1 MNYNF
6 SDKMQGV
13 KGSVIRE
20 MFKMLADPEIIS
32 FAGGAPA
39 PETFPTEQ
47 LAEISAEILKNQG
60 RLALQYGVTEG
71 YAPLKDFIK
80 SRNEENMKEYDRIL
94 ITAGGNQAL
103 DYVAKV
109 MIDAGDTVIC
119 ENPSFI
125 GALNAFRTY
134 GANLVSVDCGEDG
147 MDMNALE
154 DALKA
159 NPNTKF
165 IYTIPTFQNPSGI
178 TMSLEKRKAM
188 LELAKRYNVL
198 ILEDNPY
205 GDLRFDG
212 TDVPT
217 IKSMDD
223 CGIVAYAGTFS
234 KTLSPGLRVGFLIA
248 SEGLMEKIVICKQ
261 VNDVHTGVLNQMIAS
276 EFFKRFDFDEHVAKI
291 RKLYR
296 HKAHLMMDTMK
307 ETFPDFVTW
316 TTPEGGLFLWGTIHK
331 DVDTVEVSK
340 QCIANKVAFVPGS
353 TFLDDVEKKS
363 NSFRLNY
370 TTMPD
375 EKIVLGINK
384 LAEVLK
390 TL

>member
-1 MNYNF
+1 MNYSF
-6 SDKMQGV
+6 SNKVQGV
-13 KGSVIRE
+13 KGSIIRE

-39 PETFPTEQ
+39 PETFPTDQ

-60 RLALQYGVTEG
+60 KLALQYGVTEG
-71 YAPLKDFIK
+71 YAPLKDFIQ
-80 SRNEENMKEYDRIL
+80 SRNSENMKDYDRIL
-94 ITAGGNQAL
+94 VTAGGNQAL

-109 MIDAGDTVIC
+109 MIDEGDVVIC
-119 ENPSFI
+119 EDPSFI

-134 GANLVSVDCGEDG
+134 GAKLISVKCEDDG
-147 MDMNALE
+147 MDINALE
-154 DALKA
+154 EALKA
-159 NPNTKF
+159 NPGAKF
-165 IYTIPTFQNPSGI
+165 IYTIPTFQNPSGT
-178 TMSLEKRKAM
+178 TMTLDKRKAM
-188 LELAKRYNVL
+188 LALAKQYNVL

-212 TDVPT
+212 EDVPT
-217 IKSMDD
+217 LKSMDD
-223 CGIVAYAGTFS
+223 EGIVAYAGTFS
-234 KTLSPGLRVGFLIA
+234 KTLSPGLRVGFLICP
-248 SEGLMEKIVICKQ
+248 EGLMEKIVICKQ
-261 VNDVHTGVLNQMIAS
+261 VYDVHTGVLNQMIAA
-276 EFFKRFDFDEHVAKI
+276 EFFKKYDFDEHVAKI

-296 HKAHLMMDTMK
+296 HKAHLMMDTMR

-316 TTPEGGLFLWGTIHK
+316 TTPEGGLFLWGTINK

-340 QCIANKVAFVPGS
+340 KCIANKVAFVPGS

-370 TTMPD
+370 TTMSD

-384 LAEVLK
+384 LAEVLE

>member
-1 MNYNF
+1 MNYSF
-6 SDKMQGV
+6 SNKVQGV
-13 KGSVIRE
+13 KGSIIRE

-39 PETFPTEQ
+39 PETFPTDQ

-60 RLALQYGVTEG
+60 KLALQYGVTEG
-71 YAPLKDFIK
+71 YAPLKDFIQ
-80 SRNEENMKEYDRIL
+80 SRNSENMKDYDRIL
-94 ITAGGNQAL
+94 VTAGGNQAL

-109 MIDAGDTVIC
+109 MIDEGDVVIC
-119 ENPSFI
+119 EDPSFI

-134 GANLVSVDCGEDG
+134 GAKLISVKCEDDG
-147 MDMNALE
+147 MDINALE

-159 NPNTKF
+159 NPGAKF
-165 IYTIPTFQNPSGI
+165 IYTIPTFQNPSGT
-178 TMSLEKRKAM
+178 TMTLDKRKAM
-188 LELAKRYNVL
+188 LALAKQYNVL

-212 TDVPT
+212 EDVPT
-217 IKSMDD
+217 LKSMDD
-223 CGIVAYAGTFS
+223 EGIVAYAGTFS
-234 KTLSPGLRVGFLIA
+234 KTLSPGLRVGFLICP
-248 SEGLMEKIVICKQ
+248 EGLMEKIVICKQ
-261 VNDVHTGVLNQMIAS
+261 VNDVHTGVLNQMIAA
-276 EFFKRFDFDEHVAKI
+276 EFFKKYDFDEHVAKI

-296 HKAHLMMDTMK
+296 HKAHLMMDTMR

-316 TTPEGGLFLWGTIHK
+316 TTPEGGLFLWGTINK

-340 QCIANKVAFVPGS
+340 KCIANKVAFVPGS

-370 TTMPD
+370 TTMSD

>member
-1 MNYNF
+1 MTYSF
-6 SDKMQGV
+6 SNRVQGV

-20 MFKMLADPEIIS
+20 MFKMLGDPEIIS

-39 PETFPTEQ
+39 PETFPNEQ
-47 LAEISAEILKNQG
+47 LADIAADILKTRGTQ
-60 RLALQYGVTEG
+60 ALQYGVTEG
-71 YAPLKDFIK
+71 YAPLKEFVQ
-80 SRNEENMKEYDRIL
+80 SRNTENMKDYDRIL

-109 MIDAGDTVIC
+109 TINEGDTVIC
-119 ENPSFI
+119 EDPSFV

-134 GANLVSVDCGEDG
+134 GAKLVSVKCDDDG
-147 MDMNALE
+147 MNMEALE
-154 DALKA
+154 EALKK
-159 NPNTKF
+159 NPGAKF
-165 IYTIPTFQNPSGI
+165 IYTIPTFQNPSGT
-178 TMSLEKRKAM
+178 TMTLEKRKTM
-188 LELAKRYNVL
+188 LELAKRFNIL

-212 TDVPT
+212 VDVPT
-217 IKSMDD
+217 IKSMDTE
-223 CGIVAYAGTFS
+223 GLVAYAGSFS
-234 KTLSPGLRVGFLIA
+234 KTLSPGLRVGFLICPD
-248 SEGLMEKIVICKQ
+248 GLMEKIVICKQ
-261 VNDVHTGVLNQMIAS
+261 VNDVHTGVLSQMIAA
-276 EFFKRFDFDEHVAKI
+276 EFFKQFDFDEHIAKI

-296 HKAHLMMDTMK
+296 HKAHLMMDTMR

-331 DVDTVEVSK
+331 DIDTVEVSK
-340 QCIANKVAFVPGS
+340 KCIANKVAFVPGS

-384 LAEVLK
+384 LADVLK
-390 TL
+390 SL

>member
-1 MNYNF
+1 MNYSF
-6 SDKMQGV
+6 STKVQGV

-20 MFKMLADPEIIS
+20 MFKMLADPDIIS

-39 PETFPTEQ
+39 PETFPSEQ
-47 LAEISAEILKNQG
+47 LAEISADILKNQG

-71 YAPLKDFIK
+71 YAPLKEFIH
-80 SRNEENMKEYDRIL
+80 SRNTENIKDYDRIL
-94 ITAGGNQAL
+94 VTAGGNQAL

-109 MIDAGDTVIC
+109 MINEGDVVIC
-119 ENPSFI
+119 EDPSFV

-134 GANLVSVDCGEDG
+134 GARLCPVKCEDDG
-147 MDMNALE
+147 MDMNSLE
-154 DALKA
+154 DALKS
-159 NPNTKF
+159 NPEAKF
-165 IYTIPTFQNPSGI
+165 IYTIPTFQNPSGT
-178 TMSLEKRKAM
+178 TMSLDKRKTM
-188 LELAKRYNVL
+188 LSLAKRYNVL

-212 TDVPT
+212 EDIPT
-217 IKSMDD
+217 VKSMDD
-223 CGIVAYAGTFS
+223 EGIVAYAGTFS
-234 KTLSPGLRVGFLIA
+234 KTLSPGLRVGFLICP
-248 SEGLMEKIVICKQ
+248 EGLMEKIVICKQ
-261 VNDVHTGVLNQMIAS
+261 VNDVHTGVLNQMIAA
-276 EFFKRFDFDEHVAKI
+276 EFFKRYDFDDHVAKI
-291 RKLYR
+291 RKLYH
-296 HKAHLMMDTMK
+296 HKAHLMMDTMS

>member
-1 MNYNF
+1 MNYSF
-6 SDKMQGV
+6 SNKVQGV
-13 KGSVIRE
+13 KGSIIRE

-39 PETFPTEQ
+39 PETFPTDQ

-60 RLALQYGVTEG
+60 KLALQYGVTEG
-71 YAPLKDFIK
+71 YAPLKDFIQ
-80 SRNEENMKEYDRIL
+80 SRNSENMKDYDRIL
-94 ITAGGNQAL
+94 VTAGGNQAL

-109 MIDAGDTVIC
+109 MIDEGDVVIC
-119 ENPSFI
+119 EDPSFI

-134 GANLVSVDCGEDG
+134 GAKLISVKCEDDG
-147 MDMNALE
+147 MDINALE

-159 NPNTKF
+159 NPGAKF
-165 IYTIPTFQNPSGI
+165 IYTIPTFQNPSGT
-178 TMSLEKRKAM
+178 TMTLDKRKAM
-188 LELAKRYNVL
+188 LALAKQYNVL

-212 TDVPT
+212 EDVPT
-217 IKSMDD
+217 LKSMDD
-223 CGIVAYAGTFS
+223 EGIVAYAGTFS
-234 KTLSPGLRVGFLIA
+234 KTLSPGLRVGFLICP
-248 SEGLMEKIVICKQ
+248 EGLMEKIVICKQ
-261 VNDVHTGVLNQMIAS
+261 VNDVHTGVLNQMIAA
-276 EFFKRFDFDEHVAKI
+276 EFFKKYDFDEHVAKI

-296 HKAHLMMDTMK
+296 HKAHLMMDTMR

-316 TTPEGGLFLWGTIHK
+316 TTPEGGLFLWGTINK

-340 QCIANKVAFVPGS
+340 KCIANKVAFVPGS

-370 TTMPD
+370 TTMSD

-384 LAEVLK
+384 LAEVLN